1 MFSKIPLSPLFP
13 FRRPL
18 SSLSAAGEL
27 REDLALEKSISLH
40 SDGKPQNDIL
50 GDLHRAI
57 AFKRLEERTL
67 DSKSNQKED
76 GSSCGQIAEPSEFRM
91 TFCELL
97 EQSKVIPLSLRG
109 DIGVTI
115 TGIEND
121 SRKVRPGD
129 LFVCCT
135 GYKTD
140 GHSFI
145 NDAIERGAVAVVACR
160 KIDLNAILDCGAL
173 VIVED
178 VNSLLPSLAANF
190 YGNPSKRM
198 SVIGVTGTNGKTT
211 TTHLVRAIYEAMRMK
226 TGLLGTVGYH
236 IHGESQLAVP
246 NTTPD
251 AVTVQK
257 LMARME
263 QKETQAVVM
272 EASSQGLALGRCDAI
287 DFDVAVFTNLTR
299 DHYDFHGSE
308 ENYRNS
314 KAKLFSRMVDPNQHC
329 KIVNIDDPHAKFFI
343 SQGNKGVPVVT
354 YAMENKKA
362 DVYPLTCELSLIKT
376 DIVII
381 TPKGVLE
388 ISTRLIGRHN
398 IYNILA
404 AVAVGVG
411 VDAKLEDI
419 KKGIEGVDGIP
430 GRFELI
436 HENQPFAVIVDYA
449 HSPDALLKILD
460 TVRELGA
467 RRIITVFGCAGES
480 DIGKRSIMT
489 KIVTDR
495 SEVIVLT
502 SDNPKAENP
511 SNIYDDM
518 LSVFGW
524 TVQDYVRHSRTAGCL
539 CLPNGHKLFVI
550 DLRRVAMRAAI
561 AMAEE
566 GDIVVVAGRGHEI
579 YQVEGNK
586 KIHIDDR
593 DECRVALR
601 DLDKLGQV
609 GLGKCIPIME
619 SMVSSSS
626 NAEDLALPS
635 EQNTHS
641 LMRHAL

>member
-1 MFSKIPLSPLFP
+1 MALSAISFITFSKILSSTLLP

-18 SSLSAAGEL
+18 PSLFAAGDL
-27 REDLALEKSISLH
+27 REGVSLEKTISLH
-40 SDGKPQNDIL
+40 SHGKHQNDRL
-50 GDLHRAI
+50 GGLHLAI
-57 AFKRLEERTL
+57 VQKRLEERTL
-67 DSKSNQKED
+67 DSRSNQEED
-76 GSSCGQIAEPSEFRM
+76 GSSSGHIAKASEFRM
-91 TFCELL
+91 ALCELL
-97 EQSKVIPLSLRG
+97 EQSKIIPLGVCG

-129 LFVCCT
+129 LFVCCI

-140 GHSFI
+140 GHYFI
-145 NDAIERGAVAVVACR
+145 NDAIERGAVAVLACR
-160 KIDLNAILDCGAL
+160 KIDLDGILDCGAL

-211 TTHLVRAIYEAMRMK
+211 TTHLVRAIYEAMGVK
-226 TGLLGTVGYH
+226 TGMLGTVGYH
-236 IHGESQLAVP
+236 GYGESQLDVP

-251 AVTVQK
+251 ALTVQK

-263 QKETQAVVM
+263 VKETQAVVM

-308 ENYRNS
+308 EDYKNS
-314 KAKLFSRMVDPNQHC
+314 KAKLFARMVDPNHHC
-329 KIVNIDDPHAKFFI
+329 KIVNIDDPNAKFFV
-343 SQGNKGVPVVT
+343 SQGKKGVPVVT

-362 DVYPLTCELSLIKT
+362 DVCPLTFELSLSKT
-376 DIVII
+376 DILII

-419 KKGIEGVDGIP
+419 KKGIEGVDGIS

-436 HENQPFAVIVDYA
+436 HENQPFGVIVDYA
-449 HSPDALLKILD
+449 HSPDALSRILD

-480 DIGKRSIMT
+480 DRGKRSMMA
-489 KIVTDR
+489 KIATDR
-495 SEVIVLT
+495 SEVVVLT
-502 SDNPKAENP
+502 SDNPKTENP
-511 SNIYDDM
+511 ANIYDDM

-524 TVQDYVRHSRTAGCL
+524 TVQDYVRHSRNECCL
-539 CLPNGHKLFVI
+539 CLPNGHKLFVH
-550 DLRRVAMRAAI
+550 DLRRVAVRAAI

-566 GDIVVVAGRGHEI
+566 GDAVVVAGRGHETF
-579 YQVEGNK
+579 QLEGNK
-586 KIHIDDR
+586 KVHIDDR
-593 DECRVALR
+593 EECRAALR
-601 DLDKLGQV
+601 DLDKLRQV
-609 GLGKCIPIME
+609 GLGKCIPRM
-619 SMVSSSS
+619 
-626 NAEDLALPS
+626 
-635 EQNTHS
+635 
-641 LMRHAL
+641 